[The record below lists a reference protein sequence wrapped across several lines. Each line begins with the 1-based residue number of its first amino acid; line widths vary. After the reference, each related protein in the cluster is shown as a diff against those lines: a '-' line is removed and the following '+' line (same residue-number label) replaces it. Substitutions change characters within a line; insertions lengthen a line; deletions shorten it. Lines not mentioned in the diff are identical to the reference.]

1 MCIRAFVRRTNAR
14 RAYAIAKQLHTQH
27 MLSEG
32 QHVLSMHKQMSSEG
46 RHAYACSMCKQ
57 MSSEGR
63 HAYTCLTH
71 AFAFQANACVA
82 YVFAFQANTYA

>member
-1 MCIRAFVRRTNAR
+1 
-14 RAYAIAKQLHTQH
+14 

-63 HAYTCLTH
+63 HAYTCLSVCNSKAIAYAARVLSKGQYTCLTH